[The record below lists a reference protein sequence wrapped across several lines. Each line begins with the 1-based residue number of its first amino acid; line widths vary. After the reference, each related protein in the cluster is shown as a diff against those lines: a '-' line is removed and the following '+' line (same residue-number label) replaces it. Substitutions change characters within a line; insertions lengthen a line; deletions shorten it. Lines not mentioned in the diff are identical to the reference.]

1 MKKTGAS
8 GLPTNH
14 IKRDDMRE
22 IKFRG
27 VEKDKSYKRTNWV
40 YGLLTNDIF
49 GDYYIEFYEKGD
61 TGQDK
66 IQQIKVIPETVGQLA
81 GLPDINDKEIYEG
94 DVIKTSWEGNKE
106 VVFRKGC
113 FCYQTGGDKYH
124 IFNEKKVEVIGNIY
138 ENKDLLKAELSEGEL
153 I

>member
-1 MKKTGAS
+1 MS
-8 GLPTNH
+8 
-14 IKRDDMRE
+14 RE
-22 IKFRG
+22 IKFRAWVKKTKTMVDLYQTTPLALDANLQQDG
-27 VEKDKSYKRTNWV
+27 IFIPFSEEFIIMQFSGLKDK
-40 YGLLTNDIF
+40 ND
-49 GDYYIEFYEKGD
+49 
-61 TGQDK
+61 
-66 IQQIKVIPETVGQLA
+66 
-81 GLPDINDKEIYEG
+81 NEIYEG

>member
-1 MKKTGAS
+1 
-8 GLPTNH
+8 
-14 IKRDDMRE
+14 MRE

-27 VEKDKSYKRTNWV
+27 VEKDKSHKRTNWV

-81 GLPDINDKEIYEG
+81 GPPDINDKEIYEG
-94 DVIKTSWEGNKE
+94 DILDFTVFDCLDNDKQYRGCVVYCGSRFMLWNKPNDEFYGSDGGFELDE
-106 VVFRKGC
+106 VNG
-113 FCYQTGGDKYH
+113 QGGS
-124 IFNEKKVEVIGNIY
+124 EVIGNIY
-138 ENKDLLKAELSEGEL
+138 ENVKWSDSKVK
-153 I
+153 

>member
-1 MKKTGAS
+1 
-8 GLPTNH
+8 
-14 IKRDDMRE
+14 MRE

-27 VEKDKSYKRTNWV
+27 RTEIEWV
-40 YGLLTNDIF
+40 YGSLVVDTTPDKKTFIIDYAVSDTNT
-49 GDYYIEFYEKGD
+49 YTWSEVE
-61 TGQDK
+61 
-66 IQQIKVIPETVGQLA
+66 PETVGQTI
-81 GLPDINDKEIYEG
+81 GLSDKNKKEIYEG